1 MSGVRAAPANSTA
14 TSTGPVR
21 SATARTTSSEALSPL
36 TYTVG
41 RPSPDRTKPVT
52 GPVRWV
58 VPSGPCWAGTAVTV
72 TGPTAVASQ
81 VGSARAVPPSRCAA
95 SSVVSTTGTPA
106 SSLRPASSRLS
117 GCWSCESST
126 ASTLPRSS
134 AATAGPLVLVS
145 TRSPIGWS
153 PGGSKVGSVSSRTPP
168 SSISAVGPPTS
179 RTVSSAVMRR
189 YCPSEPAGHARV
201 RPAAVALERDLEHRG
216 EQPREA
222 ERQRHRHG
230 QRDQEQRQPARDQV
244 VPGQR
249 AADRDHDRHVHEVE
263 AVGEPAEP
271 PDRAG
276 VQQPDQRRRPAGG
289 DP

>member
-41 RPSPDRTKPVT
+41 RPSPDSTKPVT

-58 VPSGPCWAGTAVTV
+58 VPSGPCLAG

-81 VGSARAVPPSRCAA
+81 LGSARAVPPSRCAA

-106 SSLRPASSRLS
+106 SSARPASSRLS

-126 ASTLPRSS
+126 ASTLPRS
-134 AATAGPLVLVS
+134 AAGSAGPLVLVS

-153 PGGSKVGSVSSRTPP
+153 PGGSNVGSVSSRTPP
-168 SSISAVGPPTS
+168 SSITAVGPPTS
-179 RTVSSAVMRR
+179 RTVSSAVMGR
-189 YCPSEPAGHARV
+189 YCPSGPAGHRRV
-201 RPAAVALERDLEHRG
+201 WPAAVTLERDLEHPG
-216 EQPREA
+216 EQPREP
-222 ERQRHRHG
+222 ERQRHRHH
-230 QRDQEQRQPARDQV
+230 QRDQEKRQPARHAV
-244 VPGQR
+244 VPGEG
-249 AADRDHDRHVHEVE
+249 AVDRDHDRQVHKVE
-263 AVGEPAEP
+263 AVGEPAEAL
-271 PDRAG
+271 DRAG
-276 VQQPDQRRRPAGG
+276 VE
-289 DP
+289 